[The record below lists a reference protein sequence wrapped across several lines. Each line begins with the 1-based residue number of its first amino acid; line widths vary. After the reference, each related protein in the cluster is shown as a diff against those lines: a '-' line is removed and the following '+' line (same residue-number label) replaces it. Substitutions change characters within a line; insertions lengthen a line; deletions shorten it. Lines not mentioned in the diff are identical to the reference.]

1 MVQEDLKFLYYK
13 FYIELVKINKQINKM
28 LAAKVITDT
37 ALKSTSS
44 DLFWSSFFPDFPAFG
59 LNKQRYSV
67 SLRSQ
72 PECGKQNAGRETYTW
87 HCLEKVRIWNYSSP
101 YFSRIFPHS
110 DWKRRSVRMREKPGK
125 MRTRITPNI
134 DSFYAVWSNSTKI
147 AN

>member
-59 LNKQRYSV
+59 LKTSF
-67 SLRSQ
+67 S
-72 PECGKQNAGRETYTW
+72 PNAGKTGKNADQNKSEYR
-87 HCLEKVRIWNYSSP
+87 L
-101 YFSRIFPHS
+101 FL
-110 DWKRRSVRMREKPGK
+110 RRVK
-125 MRTRITPNI
+125 
-134 DSFYAVWSNSTKI
+134 
-147 AN
+147 

>member
-37 ALKSTSS
+37 ALKSTNS

-72 PECGKQNAGRETYTW
+72 SECGKQNAGRETYT
-87 HCLEKVRIWNYSSP
+87 
-101 YFSRIFPHS
+101 
-110 DWKRRSVRMREKPGK
+110 
-125 MRTRITPNI
+125 
-134 DSFYAVWSNSTKI
+134 
-147 AN
+147 